1 MINIIGLGPGE
12 FDYITKI
19 GEKLIYASDIL
30 IGGKRNLESIKDF
43 NGEKI
48 ILSNNLK
55 EILDFIKNKINEH
68 VAIVDNSFDDEKKL
82 IKVLEKLQVETA
94 IYANL
99 VTIYTNAKT
108 QEITDEIINSVKNID
123 ADTINKTI
131 NQFSNF
137 ANKN

>member
-1 MINIIGLGPGE
+1 MSELNI
-12 FDYITKI
+12 
-19 GEKLIYASDIL
+19 SD
-30 IGGKRNLESIKDF
+30 KF
-43 NGEKI
+43 
-48 ILSNNLK
+48 
-55 EILDFIKNKINEH
+55 LDFLKNKINEH
-68 VAIVDNSFDDEKKL
+68 VAIVDNSFDNEEKL
-82 IKVLEKLQVETA
+82 NNVLEKLQVETA

-99 VTIYTNAKT
+99 VKIYTNAKT

>member
-1 MINIIGLGPGE
+1 MSEINV
-12 FDYITKI
+12 
-19 GEKLIYASDIL
+19 SDKFL
-30 IGGKRNLESIKDF
+30 ENL
-43 NGEKI
+43 
-48 ILSNNLK
+48 
-55 EILDFIKNKINEH
+55 KNKINEH
-68 VAIVDNSFDDEKKL
+68 VAIVDNSFDDEEKL
-82 IKVLEKLQVETA
+82 NNVLEKLQVETA

-123 ADTINKTI
+123 ADTINNTI

>member
-1 MINIIGLGPGE
+1 MNEISI
-12 FDYITKI
+12 
-19 GEKLIYASDIL
+19 SDKFL
-30 IGGKRNLESIKDF
+30 ENL
-43 NGEKI
+43 
-48 ILSNNLK
+48 
-55 EILDFIKNKINEH
+55 KNKINEH
-68 VAIVDNSFDDEKKL
+68 VAIADNYFDDDEKL
-82 IKVLEKLQVETA
+82 TKVLEKLQVETA

-137 ANKN
+137 ANNN

>member
-1 MINIIGLGPGE
+1 MTEINV
-12 FDYITKI
+12 
-19 GEKLIYASDIL
+19 SD
-30 IGGKRNLESIKDF
+30 KFLE
-43 NGEKI
+43 
-48 ILSNNLK
+48 NLK
-55 EILDFIKNKINEH
+55 DKINKH
-68 VAIVDNSFDDEKKL
+68 IAIADNSFDNDEKLNK
-82 IKVLEKLQVETA
+82 ILEKLQVETA

-99 VTIYTNAKT
+99 VTIYTNSKT

>member
-1 MINIIGLGPGE
+1 MSELNI
-12 FDYITKI
+12 
-19 GEKLIYASDIL
+19 SD
-30 IGGKRNLESIKDF
+30 KF
-43 NGEKI
+43 
-48 ILSNNLK
+48 
-55 EILDFIKNKINEH
+55 LDFLKNRINEH
-68 VAIVDNSFDDEKKL
+68 VDIVNNYSYNEEKLNKA
-82 IKVLEKLQVETA
+82 LEKLQVETT

-99 VTIYTNAKT
+99 VTIYTNSKT